1 MTNNRRETAGVLE
14 CDDDDDGDEDKVK
27 LKENESVSPRLNVT
41 SC

>member
-14 CDDDDDGDEDKVK
+14 CDDDDGDEDKVK